1 MKHKKHIL
9 IIGLQS
15 FGNRAFLRP
24 HRILRLTKDP
34 HNPYDP
40 YAIYAQ
46 LPYIGTIGYL
56 ANTAQLLFE
65 GCVSARGIYFDFTT
79 QGYAKVEFIA
89 QNWAICELIP
99 APQRL
104 LLLTR

>member
-15 FGNRAFLRP
+15 FGNRTLLRP
-24 HRILRLTKDP
+24 HRIVRLLKDP
-34 HNPYDP
+34 NNPYDP

-46 LPYIGTIGYL
+46 LPYAGTIGYL
-56 ANTAQLLFE
+56 ANTPELLFE
-65 GCVSARGIYFDFTT
+65 GCVSARGIYFDFIT
-79 QGYAKVEFIA
+79 QGYAKVAFIA
-89 QNWAICELIP
+89 HNWAICELIP

-104 LLLTR
+104 LLLTQ